1 MVKRECEST
10 TKSQIIGVVAQKV
23 EQSVKN
29 LCRWFDS
36 RPEYRKKNKKY
47 FTKCLADQ
55 NNLHIFVR
63 QTTGVRKCDGGL
75 TPTQKE
81 KVL

>member
-1 MVKRECEST
+1 MMVKCLGGG
-10 TKSQIIGVVAQKV
+10 IGRHARLKILWA
-23 EQSVKN
+23 
-29 LCRWFDS
+29 LCSCGFDS
-36 RPEYRKKNKKY
+36 RPEYRKKY

-55 NNLHIFVR
+55 NKVLTFVK
-63 QTTGVRKCDGGL
+63 QSGVRKCDGGL

>member
-1 MVKRECEST
+1 MVKCLGGG
-10 TKSQIIGVVAQKV
+10 IGRHARLKILWA
-23 EQSVKN
+23 
-29 LCRWFDS
+29 LCSCGFDS

-55 NNLHIFVR
+55 NKVLTFVK

-81 KVL
+81 KSSLI